1 MHWERPE
8 TDLVRRLHGG
18 KEGCAWC
25 VVGRRVAPGTWWEGV
40 LRLGE
45 GGKELAPGT
54 WCSVIKRDFAIL
66 CAPAPGAPGASGC
79 TGRTFR
85 CC

>member
-1 MHWERPE
+1 MRWERPE

-18 KEGCAWC
+18 WEGCAWY
-25 VVGRRVAPGTWWEGV
+25 VVERRVAPGRGWEER
-40 LRLGE
+40 LRLE
-45 GGKELAPGT
+45 GGGREFAPGT
-54 WCSVIKRDFAIL
+54 CCSVIKRDFAIL
-66 CAPAPGAPGASGC
+66 CAPAPGAPGASGR